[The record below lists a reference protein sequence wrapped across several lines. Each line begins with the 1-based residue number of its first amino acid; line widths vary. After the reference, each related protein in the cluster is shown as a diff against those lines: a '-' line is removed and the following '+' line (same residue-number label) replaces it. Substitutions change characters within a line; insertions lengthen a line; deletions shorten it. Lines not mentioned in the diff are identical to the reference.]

1 MMKTSTELEARF
13 GVANYD
19 PLPVELCRGEGCHV
33 WDTSGRRYLDF
44 MSAYSAVSH
53 GHAHPRLVQALQDQ
67 AAELAMVSRAFR
79 SDRLGEFLS
88 RACEITGMD
97 RALPMNTGAE
107 AVETALKA
115 ARRWGY
121 QTKGIAPDQ
130 AEIIA
135 CHGNFHGRTL
145 GALALSSEPAYR
157 RNFGPFPPGMRQI
170 PFGDAGAL
178 DASIG
183 PQTAAFI
190 VEPIQGEGGIVVPP
204 AGYLAECAQICRRR
218 NVLLICD
225 EIQTG
230 LGRTGRVLACQHD
243 RVKPDLLVLGKAL
256 GGGLYPVSLVLGS
269 NDVWELF
276 EPGSHG
282 STFGGNP
289 LACAV
294 GLEALDV
301 LVEEDL
307 ATRAEDAGQYLRQQL
322 IQLPSPPVREVRGR
336 GLLVGVEL
344 EPGTLDARTVCDRL
358 LERGILSR
366 ETRRYVL
373 RLAPPLVVTRKQI
386 DVAVDQLEAAL
397 AGPGPT
403 RRETEQ

>member
-1 MMKTSTELEARF
+1 MTRSTELEARF

-19 PLPVELCRGEGCHV
+19 PLPVELCRGEGCCV

-53 GHAHPRLVQALQDQ
+53 GHAHPRLVRALQNQ

-307 ATRAEDAGQYLRQQL
+307 AARAEDAGQYLRQQL

-373 RLAPPLVVTRKQI
+373 RLAPPLVVTREQI

>member
-1 MMKTSTELEARF
+1 MTRSTELEARF

-19 PLPVELCRGEGCHV
+19 PLPVELCRGEGCCV

-53 GHAHPRLVQALQDQ
+53 GHAHPRLVRALQDQ

-307 ATRAEDAGQYLRQQL
+307 AARAEDAGQYLRQQL

-373 RLAPPLVVTRKQI
+373 RLAPPLVVTREQI